1 MTTVVKFYVLYYVQK
16 IYQKSKNEEKRM
28 SSFDEYV
35 ERREEERNR
44 ERYARL
50 NALIEQSLR
59 TRSHEEVVLE
69 LLGGLN
75 IPLTTG
81 SLPLGAGD
89 YAKTG
94 NYAKTGGVAK
104 AFVF

>member
-1 MTTVVKFYVLYYVQK
+1 
-16 IYQKSKNEEKRM
+16 M
-28 SSFDEYV
+28 SRFDEYV

-50 NALIEQSLR
+50 NALIEESLK
-59 TRSHEEVVLE
+59 TRSHKEVVLE

-81 SLPLGAGD
+81 SLPFGEGNYVKTGD
-89 YAKTG
+89 YVKTAD
-94 NYAKTGGVAK
+94 YAKTGGVAK
-104 AFVF
+104 VLVF